1 MDRDEILQ
9 NNPLVP
15 FLRDRGVEL
24 RGEGLTLTGRR
35 CAKVQH
41 GKDHWCLSVDP
52 NKHLWHCNDCDV
64 GGTVIDWLMMA
75 DNLTTKEAMAKLGGN
90 GSTPEHWEPPKGS
103 QIVAT
108 YSYRDELG
116 NELYQCVRY
125 SPKTFKQR
133 RMVNGEWIPSIEGVK
148 RVLYKLP
155 EVLKAERVWI
165 VEGEKDVETLC
176 RLGYVATCNVCGAG
190 RWMDGYTESLLEKE
204 VVLCGDNDEPGRKH
218 IKKVF
223 ESIAGKVKNTR
234 TIVIPAPH
242 KDVSDFVA
250 SFSSPQEARES
261 LDALVEKAV
270 VLTRG
275 LEIPVK
281 SLWEIEPSYSDYAKT
296 AQKTNL
302 NIGSWLPSLK
312 KVVRPL
318 VPGEILT
325 FVADTGVGKTA
336 ILCNLAIHATELTI
350 LFFELELPEQLLYER
365 VLSAKTRMPCA
376 EIERGYAGGEMLGSE
391 GLRTLS
397 HIFVCTKPRLTIQKV
412 EEIIIA
418 SELKIGRKPNVVMID
433 YMQLVHGK
441 GERYE
446 RLSDAAEGLKTVA
459 NQTQVVLV
467 IGSQI
472 QRPPKD
478 KTGKYNPVV
487 GLHSAKDTGAIENSS
502 GLVIGAWRDSDD
514 GSIINL
520 RVLKNTKGASGA
532 TCKCKLYGETM
543 RIVELE
549 NSPVL
554 EPDNRTPDPQR
565 TTQWHGRPMSQP
577 YPD

>member
-9 NNPLVP
+9 ENPLVP
-15 FLRDRGVEL
+15 FLRDRGIEL

-35 CAKVQH
+35 CAKTEH
-41 GKDHWCLSVDP
+41 GKEHWCLSVDP
-52 NKHLWHCNDCDV
+52 NKQLWHCNDCDV

-75 DNLTTKEAMAKLGGN
+75 DNLTTKEAMARLGGN

-133 RMVNGEWIPSIEGVK
+133 RMVDGKWVFSIEGVK

-165 VEGEKDVETLC
+165 VEGEKDVETMF

-190 RWMDGYTESLLEKE
+190 KWMDGYTESLQEKE
-204 VVLCGDNDEPGRKH
+204 IVLCGDNDEVGRKH

-223 ESIAGKVKNTR
+223 ESISGKVKNTR
-234 TIVIPAPH
+234 TVIVPDPH
-242 KDVSDFVA
+242 KDVTDFVLSFPSVSEA
-250 SFSSPQEARES
+250 SAA
-261 LDALVEKAV
+261 LDDLVQKAL

-275 LEIPVK
+275 IEIPVK
-281 SLWEIEPSYSDYAKT
+281 ALWEIEPSYSDYAKS

-302 NIGSWLPSLK
+302 NIGSWLPSLN

-336 ILCNLAIHATELTI
+336 LLSSLAINATELTI
-350 LFFELELPEQLLYER
+350 LFFELELPDQLLYER
-365 VLSAKTRMPCA
+365 IISARTRMSCA
-376 EIERGYAGGEMLGSE
+376 DIEKAYATGDTMGKE
-391 GLRTLS
+391 GLKTLS
-397 HIFVCTKPRLTIQKV
+397 HIFICTKPRLTVEKL
-412 EEIIIA
+412 EEIIVR
-418 SELKIGRKPNVVMID
+418 SELKIGTKPNVVMID
-433 YMQLVHGK
+433 YVQLIQGK

-446 RLSDAAEGLKTVA
+446 RLSDAAESLKTMA
-459 NQTQVVLV
+459 KQTQVVLV
-467 IGSQI
+467 TASQI
-472 QRPPKD
+472 QRPAKD
-478 KTGKYNPVV
+478 KTGKYSPIV

-502 GLVIGAWRDSDD
+502 GLVIGAWRDVDD

-520 RVLKNTKGASGA
+520 KVLKNTKGAAGA

-543 RIVELE
+543 RIVELA
-549 NSPVL
+549 NLTAV
-554 EPDNRTPDPQR
+554 EPDSRTPDPER
-565 TTQWHGRPMSQP
+565 KKNWYDDPET
-577 YPD
+577 